1 MKIDD
6 AKTKIEDLVD
16 LVRDY
21 DFKGN
26 IESLK
31 DIDLKSFKDLKELAK
46 FRELLKK
53 NEEIEEKKKNNTL
66 IWILAII
73 GGIIVCAAIGYA
85 IYRFLVPDYIEDS
98 FEEFEDFD
106 DDFFEDE
113 DELTDWDD
121 EEDAFE
127 VDAKPEE
134 ASSEATEE

>member
-1 MKIDD
+1 MRIDD

-26 IESLK
+26 LDSIK
-31 DIDLKSFKDLKELAK
+31 DLKDLKELAK
-46 FRELLKK
+46 FRDFLKK
-53 NEEIEEKKKNNTL
+53 NKKIEEKKKNNTL

-113 DELTDWDD
+113 DDLTDWDD

-127 VDAKPEE
+127 VDAKKNEEAAPEE
-134 ASSEATEE
+134 

>member
-1 MKIDD
+1 MRIDD

-16 LVRDY
+16 LVKDY

-26 IESLK
+26 LDSIK
-31 DIDLKSFKDLKELAK
+31 DLKDLKELAK
-46 FRELLKK
+46 FRDLLKK
-53 NEEIEEKKKNNTL
+53 NKKIEEKKKNNTL

-113 DELTDWDD
+113 DDLTDWDD

-127 VDAKPEE
+127 VDAKKNEEAAPEE
-134 ASSEATEE
+134 

>member
-1 MKIDD
+1 MRIDD

-16 LVRDY
+16 LVKDY

-26 IESLK
+26 LDSIK
-31 DIDLKSFKDLKELAK
+31 DLKDLKELAK
-46 FRELLKK
+46 FRDLLKK
-53 NEEIEEKKKNNTL
+53 NEKIEEKKKNNTL
-66 IWILAII
+66 FWILAII

-113 DELTDWDD
+113 DDLTDWDD

-127 VDAKPEE
+127 VDAKKNEEAAPEE
-134 ASSEATEE
+134 

>member
-1 MKIDD
+1 MRIDD

-16 LVRDY
+16 LVKDY
-21 DFKGN
+21 DFNGN
-26 IESLK
+26 LDSIK
-31 DIDLKSFKDLKELAK
+31 DLKDLKELAK
-46 FRELLKK
+46 FRDLLKK
-53 NEEIEEKKKNNTL
+53 NKKIEEKKKNNTL

-113 DELTDWDD
+113 DDLTDWDD

-127 VDAKPEE
+127 VDAKKNEEAAPEE
-134 ASSEATEE
+134 

>member
-6 AKTKIEDLVD
+6 AKAKIEELVD
-16 LVRDY
+16 MVKDY
-21 DFKGN
+21 DLKGN
-26 IESLK
+26 IDNLK
-31 DIDLKSFKDLKELAK
+31 DLKDLKELAQ
-46 FRELLKK
+46 FRKLLKK

-66 IWILAII
+66 IWVLAII

-113 DELTDWDD
+113 DDLTDWDD

-127 VDAKPEE
+127 VDAKKTDAEETPEE
-134 ASSEATEE
+134 

>member
-1 MKIDD
+1 MRIDD

-26 IESLK
+26 LDSIK
-31 DIDLKSFKDLKELAK
+31 DLKDLKELAK
-46 FRELLKK
+46 FRDLLKK
-53 NEEIEEKKKNNTL
+53 NKKIEEKKKNNTL

-113 DELTDWDD
+113 DDLTDWDD

-127 VDAKPEE
+127 VDAKKNEEAAPEE
-134 ASSEATEE
+134 

>member
-6 AKTKIEDLVD
+6 AKAKIEDLVD
-16 LVRDY
+16 FFRDY

-31 DIDLKSFKDLKELAK
+31 DLKDLKELAK

-66 IWILAII
+66 IWVLAII

-113 DELTDWDD
+113 DDLTDWDD

-127 VDAKPEE
+127 VDAKQGE
-134 ASSEATEE
+134 SSLTE

>member
-6 AKTKIEDLVD
+6 AKAKIEELVD
-16 LVRDY
+16 MVKDY
-21 DFKGN
+21 DLKGN
-26 IESLK
+26 IDNLK
-31 DIDLKSFKDLKELAK
+31 DLKDLKELAQ
-46 FRELLKK
+46 FRKLLKK

-66 IWILAII
+66 IWVLAII

-113 DELTDWDD
+113 DDLTDWDD

-127 VDAKPEE
+127 VDAKKNDAEE
-134 ASSEATEE
+134 TSEE

>member
-6 AKTKIEDLVD
+6 AKARIEELVD
-16 LVRDY
+16 MVKDY
-21 DFKGN
+21 DLKGN
-26 IESLK
+26 IDNLK
-31 DIDLKSFKDLKELAK
+31 DLKDLKELAQ
-46 FRELLKK
+46 FRKLLKK

-66 IWILAII
+66 VWVLAII

-113 DELTDWDD
+113 DDLSDWDD

-127 VDAKPEE
+127 VDAKKTDAEE
-134 ASSEATEE
+134 TSEE

>member
-6 AKTKIEDLVD
+6 AKTKIEELVD
-16 LVRDY
+16 LVKDY

-26 IESLK
+26 LDSIK
-31 DIDLKSFKDLKELAK
+31 DLKDLKELAK

-53 NEEIEEKKKNNTL
+53 NEKIEEKKKNNTL
-66 IWILAII
+66 IWVLAII

-113 DELTDWDD
+113 DDLTDWDD

-127 VDAKPEE
+127 VDAKKSDEVTPEE
-134 ASSEATEE
+134 